1 MNESSTRKLFSP
13 VRIGPI
19 TIGQRVA
26 MAPLT
31 RSRAQQPADLPGD
44 LMREYYSQR
53 ASEGGFI
60 VSEGISIS
68 ATARGWFGA
77 PGLYSDQQVEGW
89 RKITAAVRSKG
100 AHIFSQLWHTG
111 RSSHN
116 EMTGGV
122 QPVSASVNPSYWE
135 DGSHL
140 ISTPRGWEKP
150 SPHRA
155 LDITEIPNIIE
166 DYWWAA
172 QRAKPAGFEGVELH
186 AGNGYLIDQFLQN
199 GSNHRVDRYGGCIE
213 NRSRLLLEVLDALVS
228 VWGADRVAVRIAPSG
243 TWNGMS
249 DSDPQALFDHVVSD
263 SKLNATGRDFCQIW
277 CD

>member
-1 MNESSTRKLFSP
+1 MRLFPEARTTKQPERIVAYNFARFERQGLIMNESSTRKLFSP

-19 TIGQRVA
+19 TVGHRVA

-31 RSRAQQPADLPGD
+31 RSRAQQPGDLPGD

-60 VSEGISIS
+60 VSEGTSIS

-140 ISTPRGWEKP
+140 ISTPRGWEN
-150 SPHRA
+150 PHH
-155 LDITEIPNIIE
+155 TEP
-166 DYWWAA
+166 
-172 QRAKPAGFEGVELH
+172 
-186 AGNGYLIDQFLQN
+186 
-199 GSNHRVDRYGGCIE
+199 
-213 NRSRLLLEVLDALVS
+213 
-228 VWGADRVAVRIAPSG
+228 
-243 TWNGMS
+243 
-249 DSDPQALFDHVVSD
+249 
-263 SKLNATGRDFCQIW
+263 
-277 CD
+277 